1 MTLLK
6 VAEPVY
12 VLIVLHRLIDRYRQE
27 RDFCLHLE
35 TEHLFLLKFTSRLNG
50 VLACIVG
57 GADARSSV
65 YGYPL
70 RIVGGTEQDEYRD
83 AE

>member
-35 TEHLFLLKFTSRLNG
+35 TEYLFLLKFTSRLNS
-50 VLACIVG
+50 VIACIVG
-57 GADARSSV
+57 GADAFICVRVPFANS
-65 YGYPL
+65 
-70 RIVGGTEQDEYRD
+70 RRNGTR
-83 AE
+83 